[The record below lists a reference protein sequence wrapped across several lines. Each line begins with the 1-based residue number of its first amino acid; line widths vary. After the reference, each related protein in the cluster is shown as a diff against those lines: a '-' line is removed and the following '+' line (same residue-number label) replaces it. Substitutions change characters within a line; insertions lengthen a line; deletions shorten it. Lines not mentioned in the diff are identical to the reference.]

1 MSGVT
6 AFRAPRH
13 PKLHDNM
20 THNIRKLHAA
30 AICMLVPA
38 YAMAQAPSTNHTTPA
53 DTLGHA
59 TQLHEVVVSKGMM
72 TSRRLSGAENS
83 LYIGRDE
90 LFKAACCNLGESFVT
105 NPSVDVNYSD
115 ATTGAQQIKLLGLSG
130 TYVQLLTEAQPA
142 YRGTALPYQL
152 SYIPGNWMKSIQV
165 SKGNSSVKNG
175 YEAMTGQ
182 INVEYLK
189 PEEDTGADLSVYG
202 NTMTRLVTDADAN
215 FHIRGNKNL
224 STELLGHFENNW
236 SHHDGNGDGFQD
248 EPNVRQYNLQN
259 RWYAKAG
266 RYLFHG
272 GVEMIHEKRS
282 SGQVEGH
289 AQVMEDMGLY
299 HIGVENNHYG
309 AYMKHAFI
317 TDATHGGNLALMGRM
332 SMHQQ
337 DADYGLRTYNVNEKN
352 ANAQLMY
359 ETGIGSDHNLSAGLS
374 LNYDYLHQDYNLGD
388 APARLIV
395 SETTPGGYAQYTFNH
410 HNRLIAMAGLRVD
423 HSNVYGTFLT
433 PRFHLK
439 WQVNNVL
446 TLRLSAGKGY
456 RSPHPL
462 AENNYLLASGR
473 QIVVDEPQ
481 QEAAWNY
488 GTTIALYVPV
498 AGNTLK
504 INAEYY
510 YTHFTRQ
517 LVIDYDSDPHTLHL
531 TNLNGRSYSHTIQV
545 DASYPV
551 AQGLD
556 VTAAYRYNLVKS
568 TYGGRRL
575 WKPLQSRYKALV
587 SASYHDPLEL
597 WQLDATFALNGGGRL
612 PRPYTTSDGT
622 PSWGTHFRAYE
633 NLTAQVTRHFRH
645 FSLYIGGENLTNHK
659 QKQPIIG
666 ADNPWA
672 HIFEPTL
679 VYAPITGITGYIG
692 IRINIGHRL

>member
-1 MSGVT
+1 MTRNKQKLSI
-6 AFRAPRH
+6 AALCLLAP
-13 PKLHDNM
+13 
-20 THNIRKLHAA
+20 T
-30 AICMLVPA
+30 
-38 YAMAQAPSTNHTTPA
+38 YALAQASGHNTAASA

-59 TQLHEVVVSKGMM
+59 KQLHEVVVSKGKLA
-72 TSRRLSGAENS
+72 SRRLSGAQNA

-105 NPSVDVNYSD
+105 NPSVDVNYND

-130 TYVQLLTEAQPA
+130 TYVQLLTETQPA
-142 YRGTALPYQL
+142 YRGAALPYQL
-152 SYIPGNWMKSIQV
+152 SFIPGNWMKSIQV

-189 PEEDTGADLSVYG
+189 PEEDTGADISVYG
-202 NTMTRLVTDADAN
+202 NTMTRFVADADAN
-215 FHIRGNKNL
+215 FHIGGNNNV

-248 EPNVRQYNLQN
+248 DPNVRQYNLQN

-272 GVEMIHEKRS
+272 GLEMIREKRS

-289 AQVMEDMGLY
+289 AQAMEGMGLY

-309 AYMKHAFI
+309 AYMKHALV
-317 TDATHGGNLALMGRM
+317 TDAAHGGNLALMGRV

-337 DADYGLRTYNVNEKN
+337 DAAYGTRAYAVNEKN

-359 ETGIGSDHNLSAGLS
+359 ETGIGTDHNLSAGLS
-374 LNYDYLHQDYNLGD
+374 FNYDYLHQDYNLGD
-388 APARLIV
+388 GPTRSLV
-395 SETTPGGYAQYTFNH
+395 SETTPGGYAQYTFNR
-410 HNRLIAMAGLRVD
+410 HNRLIVMAGLRVD
-423 HSNVYGTFLT
+423 HSNVYGTFVT

-439 WQVNNVL
+439 WQPNDVF

-456 RSPHPL
+456 RSPLPL

-473 QIVVDEPQ
+473 RIIVDKPQ

-488 GTTIALYVPV
+488 GANMAFYVPL

-510 YTHFTRQ
+510 YTNFTRQ
-517 LVIDYDSDPHTLHL
+517 LVIDYDSDPHVLHL
-531 TNLNGRSYSHTIQV
+531 TNLDGRSYSHTFQV

-551 AQGLD
+551 AKGLD

-568 TYGGRRL
+568 TYGGERL

-587 SASYHDPLEL
+587 SASYRDPLEL
-597 WQLDATFALNGGGRL
+597 WQIDATFALNGGGRL
-612 PRPYTTSDGT
+612 PRPYTTDDGT
-622 PSWGTHFRAYE
+622 PSWSNSFHAYE

-645 FSLYIGGENLTNHK
+645 FSLFIGGENLTNRK
-659 QKQPIIG
+659 QKPPIIG
-666 ADNPWA
+666 AANPWA
-672 HIFEPTL
+672 DTFEPTL

>member
-1 MSGVT
+1 MTRNKQKLSIAV
-6 AFRAPRH
+6 FCLLAPTCA
-13 PKLHDNM
+13 L
-20 THNIRKLHAA
+20 
-30 AICMLVPA
+30 
-38 YAMAQAPSTNHTTPA
+38 AQAAGHNTVASA

-59 TQLHEVVVSKGMM
+59 KQLHEVVVSKGKLA
-72 TSRRLSGAENS
+72 SRRLSGAQNA

-105 NPSVDVNYSD
+105 NPSVDVNYND

-130 TYVQLLTEAQPA
+130 TYVQLLTETQPA
-142 YRGTALPYQL
+142 YRGAALPYQL
-152 SYIPGNWMKSIQV
+152 SFIPGNWMKSIQV

-189 PEEDTGADLSVYG
+189 PEEDTGADISVYG
-202 NTMTRLVTDADAN
+202 NTMTRFVADADAN
-215 FHIRGNKNL
+215 FHIGGSHNV

-248 EPNVRQYNLQN
+248 DPNVRQYNLQN

-272 GVEMIHEKRS
+272 GLEMIREKRS

-289 AQVMEDMGLY
+289 AQAMEGMGLY

-309 AYMKHAFI
+309 AYMKHALV
-317 TDATHGGNLALMGRM
+317 TDAAHGGNLALMGRV

-337 DADYGLRTYNVNEKN
+337 DAAYGTRAYAVNEKN

-359 ETGIGSDHNLSAGLS
+359 ETGIGTDHNLSAGLS
-374 LNYDYLHQDYNLGD
+374 FNYDYLHQDYNLGD
-388 APARLIV
+388 GPTRSLV
-395 SETTPGGYAQYTFNH
+395 SETTPGGYAQYTFNR
-410 HNRLIAMAGLRVD
+410 HNRLIVMAGLRVD
-423 HSNVYGTFLT
+423 HSNVYGTFVT

-439 WQVNNVL
+439 WQPNDVF

-456 RSPHPL
+456 RSPQPL

-473 QIVVDEPQ
+473 RIIVDKPQ

-488 GTTIALYVPV
+488 GANMAFYVPL

-504 INAEYY
+504 INTEYY
-510 YTHFTRQ
+510 YTNFTRQ
-517 LVIDYDSDPHTLHL
+517 LVIDYDSSPHVLHL
-531 TNLNGRSYSHTIQV
+531 TNLDGRSYSHTFQV

-551 AQGLD
+551 AKGLD

-568 TYGGRRL
+568 TYGGERL

-587 SASYHDPLEL
+587 SASYRDPLEL
-597 WQLDATFALNGGGRL
+597 WQIDATFALNGGGRL
-612 PRPYTTSDGT
+612 PRPYTTDDGT
-622 PSWGTHFRAYE
+622 PSWSNSFHAYD

-645 FSLYIGGENLTNHK
+645 FSLFIGGENLTNRK
-659 QKQPIIG
+659 QKHPIIG
-666 ADNPWA
+666 AANPWA
-672 HIFEPTL
+672 DTFEPTL

>member
-1 MSGVT
+1 
-6 AFRAPRH
+6 
-13 PKLHDNM
+13 M
-20 THNIRKLHAA
+20 THNKQKLSIAVFCLLA
-30 AICMLVPA
+30 PTCAL
-38 YAMAQAPSTNHTTPA
+38 AQAAGHNTVASA

-59 TQLHEVVVSKGMM
+59 KQLHEVVVSKGKLA
-72 TSRRLSGAENS
+72 SRRLSGAQNA

-105 NPSVDVNYSD
+105 NPSVDVNYND

-130 TYVQLLTEAQPA
+130 TYVQLLTETQPA
-142 YRGTALPYQL
+142 YRGAALPYQL
-152 SYIPGNWMKSIQV
+152 SFIPGNWMKSIQV

-189 PEEDTGADLSVYG
+189 PEEDTGADISVYG
-202 NTMTRLVTDADAN
+202 NTMTRFVADADAN
-215 FHIRGNKNL
+215 FHIGGSHNV

-248 EPNVRQYNLQN
+248 DPNVRQYNLQN

-272 GVEMIHEKRS
+272 GLEMIREKRS

-289 AQVMEDMGLY
+289 AQAMEGMGLY

-309 AYMKHAFI
+309 AYMKHALV
-317 TDATHGGNLALMGRM
+317 TDAAHGGNLALMGRV

-337 DADYGLRTYNVNEKN
+337 DAAYGTRAYAVNEKN

-359 ETGIGSDHNLSAGLS
+359 ETGIGTDHNLSAGLS
-374 LNYDYLHQDYNLGD
+374 FNYDYLHQDYNLGD
-388 APARLIV
+388 GPTRSLV
-395 SETTPGGYAQYTFNH
+395 SESTPGGYAQYTFNR
-410 HNRLIAMAGLRVD
+410 HNRLIVMAGLRVD
-423 HSNVYGTFLT
+423 HSNVYGTFVT

-439 WQVNNVL
+439 WQPNDVF

-456 RSPHPL
+456 RSPQPL

-473 QIVVDEPQ
+473 RIIVDKPQ

-488 GTTIALYVPV
+488 GANMAFYVPL

-504 INAEYY
+504 INTEYY
-510 YTHFTRQ
+510 YTNFTRQ
-517 LVIDYDSDPHTLHL
+517 LVIDYDSSPHVLHL
-531 TNLNGRSYSHTIQV
+531 TNLDGRSYSHTFQV

-551 AQGLD
+551 AKGLD

-568 TYGGRRL
+568 TYGGERL

-587 SASYHDPLEL
+587 SASYRDPLEL
-597 WQLDATFALNGGGRL
+597 WQIDATFALNGGGRL
-612 PRPYTTSDGT
+612 PRPYTTDDGT
-622 PSWGTHFRAYE
+622 PSWSNSFHAYD

-645 FSLYIGGENLTNHK
+645 FSLFIGGENLTNRK
-659 QKQPIIG
+659 QKHPIIG
-666 ADNPWA
+666 AANPWA
-672 HIFEPTL
+672 DTFEPTL

>member
-1 MSGVT
+1 MT
-6 AFRAPRH
+6 RNKQ
-13 PKLHDNM
+13 KLS
-20 THNIRKLHAA
+20 TI
-30 AICMLVPA
+30 AICLLAPTCA
-38 YAMAQAPSTNHTTPA
+38 LAQAAGHNTVASA

-59 TQLHEVVVSKGMM
+59 KQLHEVVVSKGKLA
-72 TSRRLSGAENS
+72 SRRLSGAQNA

-105 NPSVDVNYSD
+105 NPSVDVNYND

-130 TYVQLLTEAQPA
+130 TYVQLLTETQPA
-142 YRGTALPYQL
+142 YRGAALPYQL
-152 SYIPGNWMKSIQV
+152 SFIPGNWMKSIQV

-189 PEEDTGADLSVYG
+189 PEEDTGADISVYG
-202 NTMTRLVTDADAN
+202 NTMTRFVADADAN
-215 FHIRGNKNL
+215 FHIGGSHNV

-248 EPNVRQYNLQN
+248 DPNVRQYNLQN

-272 GVEMIHEKRS
+272 GLEMIREKRS

-289 AQVMEDMGLY
+289 AQAMEGMGLY

-309 AYMKHAFI
+309 AYMKHALV
-317 TDATHGGNLALMGRM
+317 TDAAHGGNLALMGRV

-337 DADYGLRTYNVNEKN
+337 DAAYGTRAYAVNEKN

-359 ETGIGSDHNLSAGLS
+359 ETGIGTDHNLSAGLS
-374 LNYDYLHQDYNLGD
+374 FNYDYLHQDYNLGD
-388 APARLIV
+388 GPTRSLV
-395 SETTPGGYAQYTFNH
+395 SETTPGGYAQYTFNR

-423 HSNVYGTFLT
+423 HSNVYGTFVT

-439 WQVNNVL
+439 WQPNDVF

-456 RSPHPL
+456 RSPQPL

-473 QIVVDEPQ
+473 RIIVDKPQ

-488 GTTIALYVPV
+488 GANMAFYVPL

-510 YTHFTRQ
+510 YTNFTRQ
-517 LVIDYDSDPHTLHL
+517 LVIDYDSDPHVLHL
-531 TNLNGRSYSHTIQV
+531 TNLDGRSYSHTFQV

-551 AQGLD
+551 AKGLD

-568 TYGGRRL
+568 TYGGERL

-587 SASYHDPLEL
+587 SASYRDPLEL
-597 WQLDATFALNGGGRL
+597 WQIDATFALNGGGRL
-612 PRPYTTSDGT
+612 PRPYTTDDGT
-622 PSWGTHFRAYE
+622 PSWSNSFHAYE

-645 FSLYIGGENLTNHK
+645 FSLFIGGENLTNRK
-659 QKQPIIG
+659 QKHPIIG
-666 ADNPWA
+666 AANPWA
-672 HIFEPTL
+672 DTFEPTL

>member
-1 MSGVT
+1 MTRNKQKLSTV
-6 AFRAPRH
+6 ALCLLAP
-13 PKLHDNM
+13 
-20 THNIRKLHAA
+20 T
-30 AICMLVPA
+30 
-38 YAMAQAPSTNHTTPA
+38 YALAQAAEHNAVASA

-59 TQLHEVVVSKGMM
+59 KQLHEVVVSKGKLA
-72 TSRRLSGAENS
+72 SRRLSGAQNA

-105 NPSVDVNYSD
+105 NPSVDVNYND

-130 TYVQLLTEAQPA
+130 TYVQLLTETQPA
-142 YRGTALPYQL
+142 YRGAALPYQL
-152 SYIPGNWMKSIQV
+152 SFIPGNWMKSIQV

-189 PEEDTGADLSVYG
+189 PEEDTGADISVYG
-202 NTMTRLVTDADAN
+202 NTMTRFVADADAN
-215 FHIRGNKNL
+215 FHIGGNNNV
-224 STELLGHFENNW
+224 STELLAHFENNW

-248 EPNVRQYNLQN
+248 DPNVRQYNLQN

-272 GVEMIHEKRS
+272 GLEMIREKRS

-289 AQVMEDMGLY
+289 AQAMEGMGLY
-299 HIGVENNHYG
+299 HTSVENNHYG
-309 AYMKHAFI
+309 AYMKHALV
-317 TDATHGGNLALMGRM
+317 TDAAHGGNLALMGRV

-337 DADYGLRTYNVNEKN
+337 DAAYGTRAYAVNEKN
-352 ANAQLMY
+352 ANTQLMY
-359 ETGIGSDHNLSAGLS
+359 ETGIGTDHNLSAGLS
-374 LNYDYLHQDYNLGD
+374 FNYDYLHQDYNLGD
-388 APARLIV
+388 GPTRSLV
-395 SETTPGGYAQYTFNH
+395 SETTPGGYAQYTFNR
-410 HNRLIAMAGLRVD
+410 HNRLIVMAGLRVD
-423 HSNVYGTFLT
+423 HTNVYGTFVT

-439 WQVNNVL
+439 WQPNDVF

-456 RSPHPL
+456 RSPQPL

-473 QIVVDEPQ
+473 RIIVDKPQ

-488 GTTIALYVPV
+488 GANMAFYVPL

-504 INAEYY
+504 INTEYY
-510 YTHFTRQ
+510 YTNFTRQ
-517 LVIDYDSDPHTLHL
+517 LVIDYDSDPRVLHL
-531 TNLNGRSYSHTIQV
+531 TNLDERSYSHTFQV

-551 AQGLD
+551 AKGLD

-568 TYGGRRL
+568 TYGGERL

-587 SASYHDPLEL
+587 SASYRDPLEL
-597 WQLDATFALNGGGRL
+597 WQIDATFALNGGGRL
-612 PRPYTTSDGT
+612 PRPYTTDDGT
-622 PSWGTHFRAYE
+622 PSWSNSFHTYD

-645 FSLYIGGENLTNHK
+645 FSLFIGGENLTNRK
-659 QKQPIIG
+659 QKHPIIG
-666 ADNPWA
+666 AANPWA
-672 HIFEPTL
+672 DTFEPTL

>member
-1 MSGVT
+1 
-6 AFRAPRH
+6 
-13 PKLHDNM
+13 M
-20 THNIRKLHAA
+20 THNRQKLRTALLA
-30 AICMLVPA
+30 LLLPTC
-38 YAMAQAPSTNHTTPA
+38 AQAQMPSGDHTA
-53 DTLGHA
+53 ASDTLEH
-59 TQLHEVVVSKGMM
+59 TQQLQEVVVNKGKLS
-72 TSRRLSGAENS
+72 SRRLVGAQNT
-83 LYIGRDE
+83 LLIGRNE

-142 YRGTALPYQL
+142 YGGAALPYQL
-152 SYIPGNWMKSIQV
+152 SFIPGNWMKSIQV

-189 PEEDTGADLSVYG
+189 PEEDTGADISVYG
-202 NTMTRLVTDADAN
+202 NTMTRFVADADAN
-215 FHIRGNKNL
+215 FHIGGSNNV

-248 EPNVRQYNLQN
+248 DPNVRQYNLQN

-272 GVEMIHEKRS
+272 GLEMIREKRS

-289 AQVMEDMGLY
+289 AQAMEGMGLY
-299 HIGVENNHYG
+299 HIGVENNHFG
-309 AYMKHAFI
+309 AYMKHALV
-317 TDATHGGNLALMGRM
+317 TDAAHGGNLALMGRV

-337 DADYGLRTYNVNEKN
+337 DAAYGLRAYAVNEKN

-359 ETGIGSDHNLSAGLS
+359 ETGIGTDHNLSAGLS
-374 LNYDYLHQDYNLGD
+374 FNHDYLHQDYNLGD
-388 APARLIV
+388 GPTRSLV

-410 HNRLIAMAGLRVD
+410 NNHVIAMAGLRVD

-439 WQVNNVL
+439 WQPNEVF

-456 RSPHPL
+456 RSPQPL

-473 QIVVDEPQ
+473 RIVVDKPQ

-488 GTTIALYVPV
+488 GANMAFYVPL

-510 YTHFTRQ
+510 YTNFTRQ
-517 LVIDYDSDPHTLHL
+517 LVIDYDNDPHILHL
-531 TNLNGRSYSHTIQV
+531 TNLDGRSYSHTFQV

-551 AQGLD
+551 AKGLD

-568 TYGGRRL
+568 TYGGERL

-587 SASYHDPLEL
+587 SASYRDPLEL
-597 WQLDATFALNGGGRL
+597 WQIDATFALNGGGRL
-612 PRPYTTSDGT
+612 PHPYTAEDGT
-622 PSWGTHFRAYE
+622 PSWSNNFHAYE

-645 FSLYIGGENLTNHK
+645 FSLFIGGENLTNCK
-659 QKQPIIG
+659 QKHPIIG
-666 ADNPWA
+666 AANPWA
-672 HIFEPTL
+672 NTFEPTL

>member
-1 MSGVT
+1 MTAETNIGGAYINHFQNIVT
-6 AFRAPRH
+6 R
-13 PKLHDNM
+13 
-20 THNIRKLHAA
+20 
-30 AICMLVPA
+30 
-38 YAMAQAPSTNHTTPA
+38 Q
-53 DTLGHA
+53 
-59 TQLHEVVVSKGMM
+59 
-72 TSRRLSGAENS
+72 
-83 LYIGRDE
+83 
-90 LFKAACCNLGESFVT
+90 
-105 NPSVDVNYSD
+105 
-115 ATTGAQQIKLLGLSG
+115 
-130 TYVQLLTEAQPA
+130 QPA
-142 YRGTALPYQL
+142 YRGAALPYQL

-289 AQVMEDMGLY
+289 AQAMEDMGLY

-317 TDATHGGNLALMGRM
+317 TDAAHGGNLALMGRM

-568 TYGGRRL
+568 TYGGQRL

-587 SASYHDPLEL
+587 SASFHDPLEL

-672 HIFEPTL
+672 HTFEPTL

>member
-1 MSGVT
+1 
-6 AFRAPRH
+6 
-13 PKLHDNM
+13 M
-20 THNIRKLHAA
+20 THHKQKLHAT
-30 AICMLVPA
+30 AICLLAPA
-38 YAMAQAPSTNHTTPA
+38 YALAQAPATQPT
-53 DTLGHA
+53 DTLGHT
-59 TQLHEVVVSKGMM
+59 TQLHEVVVNKGKM
-72 TSRRLSGAENS
+72 TTRRLAGAQNS

-130 TYVQLLTEAQPA
+130 TYVQLLTETQPA
-142 YRGTALPYQL
+142 YRGAALPYQL

-189 PEEDTGADLSVYG
+189 PEEETGADFSVYG
-202 NTMTRLVTDADAN
+202 NTMTRLVADADAN
-215 FHIRGNKNL
+215 FHIGGNQNA

-248 EPNVRQYNLQN
+248 DPNVRQYNLQN

-266 RYLFHG
+266 NYLFHG
-272 GVEMIHEKRS
+272 GLEMISEKRTG
-282 SGQVEGH
+282 GQVEGH
-289 AQVMEDMGLY
+289 AHSADCMDLY
-299 HIGVENNHYG
+299 RIGVENHHYG
-309 AYMKHAFI
+309 AYMKHALI
-317 TDATHGGNLALMGRM
+317 TDAAHGGNLALMGRV
-332 SMHQQ
+332 SMHRQ
-337 DADYGLRTYNVNEKN
+337 DATYGKRTYGVNEKN

-359 ETGIGSDHNLSAGLS
+359 ETGIGKDHNLSAGLS
-374 LNYDYLHQDYNLGD
+374 INYDYLHEDYTLTSK
-388 APARLIV
+388 PAQAIS

-410 HNRLIAMAGLRVD
+410 GNRLIAMAGLRVD
-423 HSNVYGTFLT
+423 HSNLYGTFVT

-439 WQVNNVL
+439 WQVNDIF

-456 RSPHPL
+456 RSPHAL

-473 QIVVDEPQ
+473 QIVVDKPQ

-488 GTTIALYVPV
+488 GTNLAFYVPV

-510 YTHFTRQ
+510 YTNFDRQ
-517 LVIDYDSDPHTLHL
+517 LVIDYDSSPYTLHL
-531 TNLNGRSYSHTIQV
+531 ANLDGRSYSHTVQV

-551 AQGLD
+551 ARGLD

-568 TYGGRRL
+568 TYSGKRL
-575 WKPLQSRYKALV
+575 WKPLQSRYKALL
-587 SASYHDPLEL
+587 SASYRDPLEL

-612 PRPYTTSDGT
+612 PKTYALAEGTTTSPT
-622 PSWGTHFRAYE
+622 RFRAYE

-645 FSLYIGGENLTNHK
+645 FSLFIGGENLTNRK
-659 QKQPIIG
+659 QKHPILG
-666 ADNPWA
+666 ASNPWA
-672 HIFEPTL
+672 DTFEPTL

>member
-1 MSGVT
+1 MTRNKQKLSIAV
-6 AFRAPRH
+6 FCLLAPTCA
-13 PKLHDNM
+13 L
-20 THNIRKLHAA
+20 
-30 AICMLVPA
+30 
-38 YAMAQAPSTNHTTPA
+38 AQAAGHNTVASA

-59 TQLHEVVVSKGMM
+59 KQLHEVVVSKGKLA
-72 TSRRLSGAENS
+72 SRRLSGAQNA

-105 NPSVDVNYSD
+105 NPSVDVNYND

-130 TYVQLLTEAQPA
+130 TYVQLLTETQPA
-142 YRGTALPYQL
+142 YRGAALPYQL
-152 SYIPGNWMKSIQV
+152 SFIPGNWMKSIQV

-189 PEEDTGADLSVYG
+189 PEEDTGADISVYG
-202 NTMTRLVTDADAN
+202 NTMTRFVADADAN
-215 FHIRGNKNL
+215 FHIGGSHNV

-248 EPNVRQYNLQN
+248 DPNVRQYNLQN

-272 GVEMIHEKRS
+272 GLEMIREKRS

-289 AQVMEDMGLY
+289 AQAMEGMGLY

-309 AYMKHAFI
+309 AYMKHALV
-317 TDATHGGNLALMGRM
+317 TDAAHGGNLALMGRV

-337 DADYGLRTYNVNEKN
+337 DAAYGLRAYAVNEKN

-359 ETGIGSDHNLSAGLS
+359 ETGIGTDHNLSAGLS
-374 LNYDYLHQDYNLGD
+374 FNYDYLHQDYNLGD
-388 APARLIV
+388 GPTRSLV
-395 SETTPGGYAQYTFNH
+395 SETTPGGYAQYTFNR
-410 HNRLIAMAGLRVD
+410 HNRLIVMAGLRVD
-423 HSNVYGTFLT
+423 RSNVYGTFVT

-439 WQVNNVL
+439 WQPNDVF

-456 RSPHPL
+456 RSPQPL

-473 QIVVDEPQ
+473 RIIVDKPQ

-488 GTTIALYVPV
+488 GANMAFYVPL

-504 INAEYY
+504 INTEYY
-510 YTHFTRQ
+510 YTNFTRQ
-517 LVIDYDSDPHTLHL
+517 LVIDYDSSPHVLHL
-531 TNLNGRSYSHTIQV
+531 TNLDGRSYSHTFQV

-551 AQGLD
+551 AKGLD

-568 TYGGRRL
+568 TYGGERL

-587 SASYHDPLEL
+587 SASYRDPLEL
-597 WQLDATFALNGGGRL
+597 WQIDATFALNGGGRL
-612 PRPYTTSDGT
+612 PRPYTTDDGT
-622 PSWGTHFRAYE
+622 PSWSNSFHAYD

-645 FSLYIGGENLTNHK
+645 FSLFIGGENLTNRK
-659 QKQPIIG
+659 QKHPIIG
-666 ADNPWA
+666 AANPWA
-672 HIFEPTL
+672 DTFEPTL

>member
-1 MSGVT
+1 
-6 AFRAPRH
+6 
-13 PKLHDNM
+13 M
-20 THNIRKLHAA
+20 THNKQKLSIAVFCLLA
-30 AICMLVPA
+30 PTCAL
-38 YAMAQAPSTNHTTPA
+38 AQAAGHNTVASA

-59 TQLHEVVVSKGMM
+59 KQLHEVVVSKGKLA
-72 TSRRLSGAENS
+72 SRRLSGAQNA

-105 NPSVDVNYSD
+105 NPSVDVNYND

-130 TYVQLLTEAQPA
+130 TYVQLLTETQPA
-142 YRGTALPYQL
+142 YRGAALPYQL
-152 SYIPGNWMKSIQV
+152 SFIPGNWMKSIQV

-189 PEEDTGADLSVYG
+189 PEEDTGADISVYG
-202 NTMTRLVTDADAN
+202 NTMTRFVADADAN
-215 FHIRGNKNL
+215 FHIGGSHNV

-248 EPNVRQYNLQN
+248 DPNVRQYNLQN

-272 GVEMIHEKRS
+272 GLEMIREKRS

-289 AQVMEDMGLY
+289 AQAMEGMGLY

-309 AYMKHAFI
+309 AYMKHALV
-317 TDATHGGNLALMGRM
+317 TDAAHGGNLALMGRV

-337 DADYGLRTYNVNEKN
+337 DAAYGLRAYAVNEKN

-359 ETGIGSDHNLSAGLS
+359 ETGIGTDHNLSAGLS
-374 LNYDYLHQDYNLGD
+374 FNYDYLHQDYNLGD
-388 APARLIV
+388 GPTRSLV
-395 SETTPGGYAQYTFNH
+395 SETTPGGYAQYTFNR
-410 HNRLIAMAGLRVD
+410 HNRLIVMAGLRVD
-423 HSNVYGTFLT
+423 HSNVYGTFVT

-439 WQVNNVL
+439 WQPNDVF

-456 RSPHPL
+456 RSPQPL

-473 QIVVDEPQ
+473 RIIVDKPQ

-488 GTTIALYVPV
+488 GANMAFYVPL

-504 INAEYY
+504 INTEYY
-510 YTHFTRQ
+510 YTNFTRQ
-517 LVIDYDSDPHTLHL
+517 LVIDYDSSPHVLHL
-531 TNLNGRSYSHTIQV
+531 TNLDGRSYSHTFQV

-551 AQGLD
+551 AKGLD

-568 TYGGRRL
+568 TYGGERL

-587 SASYHDPLEL
+587 SASYRDPLEL
-597 WQLDATFALNGGGRL
+597 WQIDATFALNGGGRL
-612 PRPYTTSDGT
+612 PRPYTTDDGT
-622 PSWGTHFRAYE
+622 PSWSNSFHAYE

-645 FSLYIGGENLTNHK
+645 FSLFIGGENLTNRK
-659 QKQPIIG
+659 QKHPIIG
-666 ADNPWA
+666 AANPWA
-672 HIFEPTL
+672 DTFEPTL

>member
-1 MSGVT
+1 MTRNKQKLSI
-6 AFRAPRH
+6 AALCLLAP
-13 PKLHDNM
+13 
-20 THNIRKLHAA
+20 T
-30 AICMLVPA
+30 
-38 YAMAQAPSTNHTTPA
+38 YALAQASGHNTAASA

-59 TQLHEVVVSKGMM
+59 KQLHEVVVSKGKLA
-72 TSRRLSGAENS
+72 SRRLSGAQNA

-105 NPSVDVNYSD
+105 NPSVDVNYND

-130 TYVQLLTEAQPA
+130 TYVQLLTETQPA
-142 YRGTALPYQL
+142 YRGAALPYQL
-152 SYIPGNWMKSIQV
+152 SFIPGNWMKSIQV

-189 PEEDTGADLSVYG
+189 PEEDTGADISVYG
-202 NTMTRLVTDADAN
+202 NTMTRFVADADAN
-215 FHIRGNKNL
+215 FHIGGNNNV

-248 EPNVRQYNLQN
+248 DPNVRQYNLQN

-272 GVEMIHEKRS
+272 GLEMIREKRS

-289 AQVMEDMGLY
+289 AQAMEGMELY

-309 AYMKHAFI
+309 AYMKHALV
-317 TDATHGGNLALMGRM
+317 TDAAHGGNLALMGRV

-337 DADYGLRTYNVNEKN
+337 DAAYGTRAYAVNEKN

-359 ETGIGSDHNLSAGLS
+359 ETGIGTDHNLSAGLS
-374 LNYDYLHQDYNLGD
+374 FNYDYLHQDYNLGD
-388 APARLIV
+388 GPTRSLV
-395 SETTPGGYAQYTFNH
+395 SETTPGGYAQYTFNR
-410 HNRLIAMAGLRVD
+410 HNRLIVMAGLRVD
-423 HSNVYGTFLT
+423 HSNVYGTFVT

-439 WQVNNVL
+439 WQPNDVF

-456 RSPHPL
+456 RSPLPL

-473 QIVVDEPQ
+473 RIIVDKPQ

-488 GTTIALYVPV
+488 GANMAFYVPL

-510 YTHFTRQ
+510 YTNFTRQ
-517 LVIDYDSDPHTLHL
+517 LVIDYDSDPHVLHL
-531 TNLNGRSYSHTIQV
+531 TNLDGRSYSHTFQV

-551 AQGLD
+551 AKGLD

-568 TYGGRRL
+568 TYGGERL

-587 SASYHDPLEL
+587 SASYRDPLEL
-597 WQLDATFALNGGGRL
+597 WQIDATFALNGGGRL
-612 PRPYTTSDGT
+612 PRPYTTDDGT
-622 PSWGTHFRAYE
+622 PSWSNSFHTYD

-645 FSLYIGGENLTNHK
+645 FSLFIGGENLTNRK
-659 QKQPIIG
+659 QKHPIIG
-666 ADNPWA
+666 AANPWA
-672 HIFEPTL
+672 DTFEPTL

>member
-1 MSGVT
+1 MTRNKQKLSI
-6 AFRAPRH
+6 AALCLLAP
-13 PKLHDNM
+13 
-20 THNIRKLHAA
+20 T
-30 AICMLVPA
+30 
-38 YAMAQAPSTNHTTPA
+38 YALAQASGHNTAASA

-59 TQLHEVVVSKGMM
+59 KQLHEVVVSKGKLA
-72 TSRRLSGAENS
+72 SRRLSGAQNA

-105 NPSVDVNYSD
+105 NPSVDVNYND

-130 TYVQLLTEAQPA
+130 TYVQLLTETQPA
-142 YRGTALPYQL
+142 YRGAALPYQL
-152 SYIPGNWMKSIQV
+152 SFIPGNWMKSIQV

-189 PEEDTGADLSVYG
+189 PEEDTGADISVYG
-202 NTMTRLVTDADAN
+202 NTMTRFVADADAN
-215 FHIRGNKNL
+215 FHIGGNNNV

-248 EPNVRQYNLQN
+248 DPNVRQYNLQN

-272 GVEMIHEKRS
+272 GLEMIREKRS

-289 AQVMEDMGLY
+289 AQAMEGMELY

-309 AYMKHAFI
+309 AYMKHALV
-317 TDATHGGNLALMGRM
+317 TDAAHGGNLALMGRV

-337 DADYGLRTYNVNEKN
+337 DAAYGTRAYAVNEKN

-359 ETGIGSDHNLSAGLS
+359 ETGIGTDHNLSAGLS
-374 LNYDYLHQDYNLGD
+374 FNYDYLHQDYNLGD
-388 APARLIV
+388 GPTRSLV
-395 SETTPGGYAQYTFNH
+395 SETTPGGYAQYTFNR
-410 HNRLIAMAGLRVD
+410 HNRLIVMAGLRVD
-423 HSNVYGTFLT
+423 HSNVYGTFVT

-439 WQVNNVL
+439 WQPNDVF

-456 RSPHPL
+456 RSPQPL

-473 QIVVDEPQ
+473 RIIVDKPQ

-488 GTTIALYVPV
+488 GANMAFYVPL

-504 INAEYY
+504 INTEYY
-510 YTHFTRQ
+510 YTNFTRQ
-517 LVIDYDSDPHTLHL
+517 LVIDYDSDPRVLHL
-531 TNLNGRSYSHTIQV
+531 TNLDGRSYSHTFQV

-551 AQGLD
+551 AKGLD

-568 TYGGRRL
+568 TYGGERL

-587 SASYHDPLEL
+587 SASYRDPLEL
-597 WQLDATFALNGGGRL
+597 WQIDATFALNGGGRL
-612 PRPYTTSDGT
+612 PRPYTTDDGT
-622 PSWGTHFRAYE
+622 PSWSNSFHTYD

-645 FSLYIGGENLTNHK
+645 FSLFIGGENLTNRK
-659 QKQPIIG
+659 QKHPIIG
-666 ADNPWA
+666 AANPWA
-672 HIFEPTL
+672 DTFEPTL

>member
-1 MSGVT
+1 MNKG
-6 AFRAPRH
+6 
-13 PKLHDNM
+13 KL
-20 THNIRKLHAA
+20 
-30 AICMLVPA
+30 
-38 YAMAQAPSTNHTTPA
+38 S
-53 DTLGHA
+53 
-59 TQLHEVVVSKGMM
+59 
-72 TSRRLSGAENS
+72 SRRLAGAQNT
-83 LYIGRDE
+83 LLIGRDE

-142 YRGTALPYQL
+142 YRGAALPYQL
-152 SYIPGNWMKSIQV
+152 SFIPGNWMKSIQV

-189 PEEDTGADLSVYG
+189 PEDETGADIGLYG
-202 NTMTRLVTDADAN
+202 NTMTRLVADVDAN
-215 FHIRGNKNL
+215 FHIRGNKNA

-248 EPNVRQYNLQN
+248 DPNVRQYNVQN

-272 GVEMIHEKRS
+272 GLEMIREKRA
-282 SGQVEGH
+282 SGQAAEHVH
-289 AQVMEDMGLY
+289 ATASNGLY

-309 AYMKHAFI
+309 AYMKHALV
-317 TDATHGGNLALMGRM
+317 TDAAHGGNLALMSRI
-332 SMHQQ
+332 SMHRQ
-337 DADYGLRTYNVNEKN
+337 DAAYGLRAYNVNEKN

-359 ETGIGSDHNLSAGLS
+359 ETGIGADHNLSAGLS
-374 LNYDYLHQDYNLGD
+374 VNYDYLHQDYNLGD
-388 APARLIV
+388 APSQAIV

-410 HNRLIAMAGLRVD
+410 NNHIIAMAGLRVD
-423 HSNVYGTFLT
+423 HSNLYGTFVT

-439 WQVNNVL
+439 WQPNDVF

-473 QIVVDEPQ
+473 RIVVDKPQ

-488 GTTIALYVPV
+488 GANIAIYLPV

-510 YTHFTRQ
+510 YTNFTRQ
-517 LVIDYDSDPHTLHL
+517 LVIDYDSDPRVLHL
-531 TNLNGRSYSHTIQV
+531 SNLDGRSYSHTMQV
-545 DASYPV
+545 DAAYPL
-551 AQGLD
+551 ARGLEL
-556 VTAAYRYNLVKS
+556 TAAYRYNLVKS
-568 TYGGRRL
+568 TYGGKRL
-575 WKPLQSRYKALV
+575 WKPLQSRYKALL
-587 SASYHDPLEL
+587 SATYRDPLEL
-597 WQLDATFALNGGGRL
+597 WQIDATFALNGGGRL
-612 PRPYTTSDGT
+612 PRPYTTEEGT
-622 PSWGTHFRAYE
+622 PSWSNNFHAYE

-645 FSLYIGGENLTNHK
+645 ISVFAGGENLTNRK
-659 QKQPIIG
+659 QKNPVIG
-666 ADNPWA
+666 AANPWA
-672 HIFEPTL
+672 DTFEPTL
-679 VYAPITGITGYIG
+679 VYAPITGATGYIG
-692 IRINIGHRL
+692 IRINLGHRL

>member
-1 MSGVT
+1 MTRNKQKLSI
-6 AFRAPRH
+6 AALCLLAP
-13 PKLHDNM
+13 
-20 THNIRKLHAA
+20 T
-30 AICMLVPA
+30 
-38 YAMAQAPSTNHTTPA
+38 YALAQASGHNTAASA

-59 TQLHEVVVSKGMM
+59 KQLHEVVVSKGKLA
-72 TSRRLSGAENS
+72 SRRLSGAQNA

-105 NPSVDVNYSD
+105 NPSVDVNYND

-130 TYVQLLTEAQPA
+130 TYVQLLTETQPA
-142 YRGTALPYQL
+142 YRGAALPYQL
-152 SYIPGNWMKSIQV
+152 SFIPGNWMKSIQV

-189 PEEDTGADLSVYG
+189 PEEDTGADISVYG
-202 NTMTRLVTDADAN
+202 NTMTRFVADADAN
-215 FHIRGNKNL
+215 FHIGGNNNV

-248 EPNVRQYNLQN
+248 DPNVRQYNLQN

-272 GVEMIHEKRS
+272 GLEMIREKRS

-289 AQVMEDMGLY
+289 AQAMEGMELY

-309 AYMKHAFI
+309 AYMKHALV
-317 TDATHGGNLALMGRM
+317 TDAAHGGNLALMGRV

-337 DADYGLRTYNVNEKN
+337 DAAYGTRAYAVNEKN

-359 ETGIGSDHNLSAGLS
+359 ETGIGTDHNLSAGLS
-374 LNYDYLHQDYNLGD
+374 FNYDYLHQDYNLGD
-388 APARLIV
+388 GPTRSLV
-395 SETTPGGYAQYTFNH
+395 SETTPGGYAQYTFNR
-410 HNRLIAMAGLRVD
+410 HNRLIVMAGLRVD
-423 HSNVYGTFLT
+423 HSNVYGTFVT

-439 WQVNNVL
+439 WQPNDVF

-456 RSPHPL
+456 RSPLPL

-473 QIVVDEPQ
+473 RIIVDKPQ

-488 GTTIALYVPV
+488 GANMAFYVPL

-510 YTHFTRQ
+510 YTNFTRQ
-517 LVIDYDSDPHTLHL
+517 LVIDYDSDPRVLHL
-531 TNLNGRSYSHTIQV
+531 TNLDGRSYSHTFQV

-551 AQGLD
+551 AKGLD

-568 TYGGRRL
+568 TYGGERL

-587 SASYHDPLEL
+587 SASYRDPLEL
-597 WQLDATFALNGGGRL
+597 WQIDATFALNGGGRL
-612 PRPYTTSDGT
+612 PRPYTTDDGT
-622 PSWGTHFRAYE
+622 PSWSNSFHTYD

-645 FSLYIGGENLTNHK
+645 FSLFIGGENLTNRK
-659 QKQPIIG
+659 QKHPIIG
-666 ADNPWA
+666 AANPWA
-672 HIFEPTL
+672 DTFEPTL

>member
-1 MSGVT
+1 MTRNKQKLSI
-6 AFRAPRH
+6 AALCLLAP
-13 PKLHDNM
+13 
-20 THNIRKLHAA
+20 T
-30 AICMLVPA
+30 
-38 YAMAQAPSTNHTTPA
+38 YALAQASGHNTAASA

-59 TQLHEVVVSKGMM
+59 KQLHEVVVSKGKLA
-72 TSRRLSGAENS
+72 SRRLSGAQNA

-105 NPSVDVNYSD
+105 NPSVDVNYND

-130 TYVQLLTEAQPA
+130 TYVQLLTETQPA
-142 YRGTALPYQL
+142 YRGAALPYQL
-152 SYIPGNWMKSIQV
+152 SFIPGNWMKSIQV

-189 PEEDTGADLSVYG
+189 PEEDTGADISVYG
-202 NTMTRLVTDADAN
+202 NTMTRFVADADAN
-215 FHIRGNKNL
+215 FHIGGNNNV

-248 EPNVRQYNLQN
+248 DPNVRQYNLQN

-272 GVEMIHEKRS
+272 GLEMIREKRS

-289 AQVMEDMGLY
+289 AQAMEGMGLY

-309 AYMKHAFI
+309 AYMKHALV
-317 TDATHGGNLALMGRM
+317 TDAAHGGNLALMGRV

-337 DADYGLRTYNVNEKN
+337 DAAYGTRAYAVNEKN

-359 ETGIGSDHNLSAGLS
+359 ETGIGTDHNLSAGLS
-374 LNYDYLHQDYNLGD
+374 FNYDYLHQDYNLGD
-388 APARLIV
+388 GPTRSLV
-395 SETTPGGYAQYTFNH
+395 SETTPGGYAQYTFNR
-410 HNRLIAMAGLRVD
+410 HNRLIVMAGLRVD
-423 HSNVYGTFLT
+423 HSNVYGTFVT

-439 WQVNNVL
+439 WQPNDVF

-456 RSPHPL
+456 RSPLPL

-473 QIVVDEPQ
+473 RIIVDKPQ

-488 GTTIALYVPV
+488 GANMAFYVPL

-510 YTHFTRQ
+510 YTNFTRQ
-517 LVIDYDSDPHTLHL
+517 LVIDYDSDPHVLHL
-531 TNLNGRSYSHTIQV
+531 TNLDGRSYSHTFQV

-551 AQGLD
+551 AKGLD

-568 TYGGRRL
+568 TYGGERL

-587 SASYHDPLEL
+587 SASYRDPLEL
-597 WQLDATFALNGGGRL
+597 WQIDATFALNGGGRL
-612 PRPYTTSDGT
+612 PRPYTTDDGT
-622 PSWGTHFRAYE
+622 PSWSNSFHTYD

-645 FSLYIGGENLTNHK
+645 FSLFIGGENLTNRK
-659 QKQPIIG
+659 QKHPIIG
-666 ADNPWA
+666 AANPWA
-672 HIFEPTL
+672 DTFEPTL

>member
-1 MSGVT
+1 MTRNKQKLSI
-6 AFRAPRH
+6 AALCLLAP
-13 PKLHDNM
+13 
-20 THNIRKLHAA
+20 T
-30 AICMLVPA
+30 
-38 YAMAQAPSTNHTTPA
+38 YALAQASGHNTAASA

-59 TQLHEVVVSKGMM
+59 KQLHEVVVSKGKLA
-72 TSRRLSGAENS
+72 SRRLSGAQNA

-105 NPSVDVNYSD
+105 NPSVDVNYND

-130 TYVQLLTEAQPA
+130 TYVQLLTETQPA
-142 YRGTALPYQL
+142 YRGAALPYQL
-152 SYIPGNWMKSIQV
+152 SFIPGNWMKSIQV

-189 PEEDTGADLSVYG
+189 PEEDTGADISVYG
-202 NTMTRLVTDADAN
+202 NTMTRFVADADAN
-215 FHIRGNKNL
+215 FHIGGNNNV

-248 EPNVRQYNLQN
+248 DPNVRQYNLQN

-272 GVEMIHEKRS
+272 GLEMIREKRS

-289 AQVMEDMGLY
+289 AQAMEGMELY

-309 AYMKHAFI
+309 AYMKHALV
-317 TDATHGGNLALMGRM
+317 TDAAHGGNLALMGRV

-337 DADYGLRTYNVNEKN
+337 DAAYGTRAYAINEKN

-359 ETGIGSDHNLSAGLS
+359 ETGIGTDHNLSAGLS
-374 LNYDYLHQDYNLGD
+374 FNYDYLHQDYNLGD
-388 APARLIV
+388 GPTRSLV
-395 SETTPGGYAQYTFNH
+395 SETTPGGYAQYTFNR
-410 HNRLIAMAGLRVD
+410 HNRLIVMAGLRVD
-423 HSNVYGTFLT
+423 HSNVYGTFVT

-439 WQVNNVL
+439 WQPNDVF

-456 RSPHPL
+456 RSPQPL

-473 QIVVDEPQ
+473 RIIVDKPQ

-488 GTTIALYVPV
+488 GANMAFYVPL

-504 INAEYY
+504 INTEYY
-510 YTHFTRQ
+510 YTNFTRQ
-517 LVIDYDSDPHTLHL
+517 LVIDYDSDPRVLHL
-531 TNLNGRSYSHTIQV
+531 TNLDGRSYSHTFQV

-551 AQGLD
+551 AKGLD

-568 TYGGRRL
+568 TYGGERL

-587 SASYHDPLEL
+587 SASYRDPLEL
-597 WQLDATFALNGGGRL
+597 WQIDATFALNGGGRL
-612 PRPYTTSDGT
+612 PRPYTTDDGT
-622 PSWGTHFRAYE
+622 PSWSNSFHTYD

-645 FSLYIGGENLTNHK
+645 FSLFIGGENLTNRK
-659 QKQPIIG
+659 QKHPIIG
-666 ADNPWA
+666 AANPWA
-672 HIFEPTL
+672 DTFEPTL

>member
-1 MSGVT
+1 MT
-6 AFRAPRH
+6 RNKQ
-13 PKLHDNM
+13 KLSSVA
-20 THNIRKLHAA
+20 LCLLA
-30 AICMLVPA
+30 PA
-38 YAMAQAPSTNHTTPA
+38 YALAQASGHNTTAPA
-53 DTLGHA
+53 DTLGHGK
-59 TQLHEVVVSKGMM
+59 QLHEVVVSKGKLA
-72 TSRRLSGAENS
+72 SRRLSGAQNA

-105 NPSVDVNYSD
+105 NPSVDVNYND

-130 TYVQLLTEAQPA
+130 TYVQLLTETQPA
-142 YRGTALPYQL
+142 YRGAALPYQL
-152 SYIPGNWMKSIQV
+152 SFIPGNWMKSIQV

-189 PEEDTGADLSVYG
+189 PEEDTGADISVYG
-202 NTMTRLVTDADAN
+202 NTMTRFVADADAN
-215 FHIRGNKNL
+215 FHIGGSNNV

-248 EPNVRQYNLQN
+248 DPNVRQYNLQN

-272 GVEMIHEKRS
+272 GLEMIREKRS

-289 AQVMEDMGLY
+289 AQAMEGMRLY

-309 AYMKHAFI
+309 AYMKHALV
-317 TDATHGGNLALMGRM
+317 TDAAHGGNLALMGRV

-337 DADYGLRTYNVNEKN
+337 DAAYGLRAYAVNEKN

-359 ETGIGSDHNLSAGLS
+359 ETGIGTDHNLSAGLS
-374 LNYDYLHQDYNLGD
+374 FNHDYLHQDYNLGD
-388 APARLIV
+388 GPTRSLV

-410 HNRLIAMAGLRVD
+410 NNHVIAMAGLRVD

-439 WQVNNVL
+439 WQPNEVF

-456 RSPHPL
+456 RSPQPL

-473 QIVVDEPQ
+473 RIVVDKPQ

-488 GTTIALYVPV
+488 GANMAFYVPL

-510 YTHFTRQ
+510 YTNFTRQ
-517 LVIDYDSDPHTLHL
+517 LVIDYDSDPYVLHL
-531 TNLNGRSYSHTIQV
+531 TNLDGRSYSHTFQV

-551 AQGLD
+551 AKGLD

-568 TYGGRRL
+568 TYGGERL

-587 SASYHDPLEL
+587 SASYRDPLEL
-597 WQLDATFALNGGGRL
+597 WQIDATFALNGGGRL
-612 PRPYTTSDGT
+612 PHPYTAEDGT
-622 PSWGTHFRAYE
+622 PSWSNNFHAYE

-645 FSLYIGGENLTNHK
+645 FSLFIGGENLTNCK
-659 QKQPIIG
+659 QKHPIIG
-666 ADNPWA
+666 AANPWA
-672 HIFEPTL
+672 NTFEPTL

>member
-1 MSGVT
+1 
-6 AFRAPRH
+6 
-13 PKLHDNM
+13 M
-20 THNIRKLHAA
+20 THHKQKLHAT
-30 AICMLVPA
+30 AICLLAPA
-38 YAMAQAPSTNHTTPA
+38 YALAQAPATQPT
-53 DTLGHA
+53 DTLGHT
-59 TQLHEVVVSKGMM
+59 TQLHEVVVNKGKM
-72 TSRRLSGAENS
+72 TTRRLAGAQNS

-130 TYVQLLTEAQPA
+130 TYVQLLTETQPA
-142 YRGTALPYQL
+142 YRGAALPYQL

-189 PEEDTGADLSVYG
+189 PEEETGADFSVYG
-202 NTMTRLVTDADAN
+202 NTMTRLVADADAN
-215 FHIRGNKNL
+215 FHIGGNQNA

-248 EPNVRQYNLQN
+248 DPNVRQYNLQN

-266 RYLFHG
+266 NYLFHG
-272 GVEMIHEKRS
+272 GLEMISEKRTG
-282 SGQVEGH
+282 GQVEGH
-289 AQVMEDMGLY
+289 AHSADGMDLY
-299 HIGVENNHYG
+299 RRGVENNHEG
-309 AYMKHAFI
+309 AYMKHALI
-317 TDATHGGNLALMGRM
+317 TDAAHGGNLALMGRV
-332 SMHQQ
+332 SMHRQ
-337 DADYGLRTYNVNEKN
+337 DATYGKRTYGVNEKN

-359 ETGIGSDHNLSAGLS
+359 ETGIGKDHNLSAGLS
-374 LNYDYLHQDYNLGD
+374 INYDYLHEDYTLTSK
-388 APARLIV
+388 PAQAIS

-410 HNRLIAMAGLRVD
+410 GNRLIAMAGLRVD
-423 HSNVYGTFLT
+423 HSNLYGTFVT

-439 WQVNNVL
+439 WQVNDIF

-456 RSPHPL
+456 RSPHAL

-473 QIVVDEPQ
+473 QIVVDKPQ

-488 GTTIALYVPV
+488 GTNLAFYVPV

-510 YTHFTRQ
+510 YTNFDRQ
-517 LVIDYDSDPHTLHL
+517 LVIDYDSSPYTLHL
-531 TNLNGRSYSHTIQV
+531 ANLDGRSYSHTVQV

-551 AQGLD
+551 ARGLD

-568 TYGGRRL
+568 TYSGKRL
-575 WKPLQSRYKALV
+575 WKPLQSRYKALL
-587 SASYHDPLEL
+587 SASYRDPLEL

-612 PRPYTTSDGT
+612 PKTYALAEGTTTSPT
-622 PSWGTHFRAYE
+622 RFRAYE

-645 FSLYIGGENLTNHK
+645 FSVFLGGENLTNRK
-659 QKQPIIG
+659 QKHPILG
-666 ADNPWA
+666 ASNPWA
-672 HIFEPTL
+672 DTFEPTL